1 MIVVPYNLKC
11 NIEKI
16 RGNTV
21 EQLKNYI
28 YMDMS
33 GIDSLL
39 SQITSEVVETNH
51 IQTTNRKAGSANGN
65 LGLSEWFKKM
75 FKGDIGV
82 SGEIESVQIVD
93 KTTTQPYEAKI
104 QQIVQY
110 IEKHEGLLKDRAK
123 IQRNYKEDD
132 QNFVLLTMPF
142 DTDFYYSD
150 WSKTVELVKQYGYIP
165 FYKGGENTNKFKDT
179 YQYDDSYYRTMDLE
193 KVKLTM
199 NLSINKME
207 PLGGLTSHLATLFR
221 ETKGTNIR
229 LGVFGHIYK
238 LTKSVHQIKPYAVW
252 RA

>member
-1 MIVVPYNLKC
+1 MPYNLKC

-16 RGNTV
+16 RGDTV

-28 YMDMS
+28 YIDMS

-51 IQTTNRKAGSANGN
+51 VQTTSRRAGSASGN
-65 LGLSEWFKKM
+65 LSVLKRIKKVLE
-75 FKGDIGV
+75 GDISV
-82 SGEIESVQIVD
+82 SGEMESVQIVD

-104 QQIVQY
+104 QQIVKY
-110 IEKHEGLLKDRAK
+110 IEKYEVLLKDRAK
-123 IQRNYKEDD
+123 IQRDYQEDK

-142 DTDFYYSD
+142 DTDFYYND
-150 WSKTVELVKQYGYIP
+150 WARTVELAKQHGYIP

-179 YQYDDSYYRTMDLE
+179 YQYDDSYYRTLVLE
-193 KVKLTM
+193 KIKLTM
-199 NLSINKME
+199 NLSIEKME

-229 LGVFGHIYK
+229 LGIFGHIYK
-238 LTKSVHQIKPYAVW
+238 LTKSVYQIKPYAVW